1 MTVKQRLQEIT
12 EAKGWTLYRLSKE
25 SGVAWSTV
33 RNMFQRDTMPTTPTL
48 EALCKGLGIGMS
60 ELFYGEDMA
69 AISDEHRLLIE
80 QWDSLDDE
88 SKTIVM
94 SLLKKLNKSK
104 TRHT

>member
-48 EALCKGLGIGMS
+48 EALCKGLGIEMA
-60 ELFYGEDMA
+60 ELFYDEERA
-69 AISDEHRLLIE
+69 ALSDEHRHLLD
-80 QWDSLDDE
+80 QWDTLDDE
-88 SKTIVM
+88 DKTIVL
-94 SLLKKLNKSK
+94 SILKKLNSK
-104 TRHT
+104 